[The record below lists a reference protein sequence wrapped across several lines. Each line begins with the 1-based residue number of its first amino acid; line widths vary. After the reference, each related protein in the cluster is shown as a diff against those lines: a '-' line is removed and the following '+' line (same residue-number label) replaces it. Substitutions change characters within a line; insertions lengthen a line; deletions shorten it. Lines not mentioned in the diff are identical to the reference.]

1 MRVISWMAAAVALS
15 LATPVFAQED
25 WDNFKFPEDGFEVNF
40 PGKPKVENTT
50 WMSQYR
56 YNLPAKIY
64 SATRGRE
71 RYSVTVVDYRV
82 LPKMGEAR
90 AKQCPAG
97 AETCIGTQ
105 DGRQG
110 GIIGFG
116 YWKMDVRGAMT
127 YAALKFVQR
136 EGAKVTD
143 INLQFEQVVEG
154 LFVQLTNR
162 DESRTF
168 AYITMHENRLYIFEG
183 TVPKGAPEPGLFQGS
198 VGMVDA
204 KGGSIRYTD
213 YYSNAVHG
221 LRQQQPPPF
230 RVDGGQP
237 QTWGPETALTDPDH
251 AAGMDEPPVFGP
263 NAPQPPGR
271 GAGAAGGRGAGAG
284 APAPRN

>member
-1 MRVISWMAAAVALS
+1 MRVMSCLAAAVALS
-15 LATPVFAQED
+15 LATPVFAQEE

-40 PGKPKVENTT
+40 PGKPQVQATT

-56 YNLPAKIY
+56 YSLPAKVY
-64 SATRGRE
+64 SATHGRE

-82 LPKMGEAR
+82 LPKLGEAR

-110 GIIGFG
+110 GIIGLG

-136 EGAKVTD
+136 EGVKVTD
-143 INLQFEQVVEG
+143 MNLQFEQVVEG
-154 LFVQLTNR
+154 LFMQLTNR

-168 AYITMHENRLYIFEG
+168 GYITMHENRLYIFEG
-183 TVPKGAPEPGLFQGS
+183 TVPKGAPEPALFQSS

-204 KGGSIRYTD
+204 KGGSIRYND
-213 YYSNAVHG
+213 YYSNAIHG
-221 LRQQQPPPF
+221 LRQQEPPPF
-230 RVDGGQP
+230 RVDGGPP
-237 QTWGPETALTDPDH
+237 QTWPASAALTDENHP
-251 AAGMDEPPVFGP
+251 AGMDSPPV
-263 NAPQPPGR
+263 APRGG
-271 GAGAAGGRGAGAG
+271 GAGAGAGAG
-284 APAPRN
+284 APPAGGRY